1 MKLHNALKNI
11 ALPSLFLWSFCV
23 ATVQAEA
30 APVNVTALNYVEA
43 KTAIQFDKYLASAG
57 ASLIPLPIDVSWLVS
72 ITAVVSA

>member
-23 ATVQAEA
+23 AIVQAEA

-57 ASLIPLPIDVSWLVS
+57 GKLNSFAQKVIFFD
-72 ITAVVSA
+72 TATNCTTT